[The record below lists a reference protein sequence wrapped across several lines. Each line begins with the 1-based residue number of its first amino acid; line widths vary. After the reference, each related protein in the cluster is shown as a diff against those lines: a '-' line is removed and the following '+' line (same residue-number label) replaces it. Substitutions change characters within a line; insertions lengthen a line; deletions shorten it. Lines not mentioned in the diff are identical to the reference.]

1 MLYININR
9 HSFSSIKLYIYIYI
23 LYINLQR
30 VYNRRKYMYCNI
42 IIYILFVDNY
52 FIDKNFIFRRNFF

>member
-1 MLYININR
+1 MLHININR
-9 HSFSSIKLYIYIYI
+9 PFFSSIKLYIYIYI

-52 FIDKNFIFRRNFF
+52 FIDKNFIFKRNFF